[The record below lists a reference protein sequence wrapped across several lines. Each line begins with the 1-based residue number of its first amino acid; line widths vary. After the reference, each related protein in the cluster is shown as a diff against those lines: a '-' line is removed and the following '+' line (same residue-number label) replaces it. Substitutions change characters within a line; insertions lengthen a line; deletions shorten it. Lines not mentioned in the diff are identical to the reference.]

1 MFINPLTKY
10 TLIEVLIHIDQ
21 KCSFFSIPAGVLILG
36 VLIHGTGMTGTVGLM
51 SHTL

>member
-21 KCSFFSIPAGVLILG
+21 KRSFFSIPAGILSLG
-36 VLIHGTGMTGTVGLM
+36 VLMHGMGMMGTVGLM
-51 SHTL
+51 SHTP